1 MRKCFVLALTALTA
15 SPAWAGLTAV
25 GSPMGFAAGAAVGAV
40 MGTLAGS
47 SVPIVGGSVLLIAA
61 AGLVA
66 GIRVIRRKQNRER
79 NELPD

>member
-15 SPAWAGLTAV
+15 SPAWAGPTAV
-25 GSPMGFAAGAAVGAV
+25 GSPLGFNVGVDLGGVVGTLVGAP
-40 MGTLAGS
+40 
-47 SVPIVGGSVLLIAA
+47 VPIVGGSVLLIAA